1 MKQVTCNKGMGKY
14 LVVAWVLALAAGTP
28 QMFAAEEITG
38 DWEITMDF
46 GGRESFAA
54 LSIAKKADG
63 TLTGKWGSSELSD
76 VKFEGQ
82 KLTFVRV
89 VRFGDQEFKM
99 NYAGTLKDG
108 KITGTMSSDRGEFA
122 ANGARTKPKP
132 PVLGQWD
139 LSYRIAERDVTARL
153 SISQKPDGTLEAN
166 WTSGFGESVVSNVK
180 LQDGKLSFSRKTKF
194 NDNSFESTFEGTVKG
209 DKLTG
214 TSKSERG
221 EIAVNGQRVGSA
233 LIGKWE
239 LTSTSERGTRTGMLT
254 VYGDMTARY
263 EMFGG
268 EIPVNGLKLEGDQ
281 VTFYIEFGSA
291 DQPFKMEFK
300 GKLDGKNL
308 KGQMVSE
315 RGTSEVTGKKAG
327 AASALVGTWEL
338 TTVSSQGT
346 TRTNTLKIKEDMTG
360 TYTGRG
366 NEMPITDLKVEADQV
381 TFKVTMKFN
390 EQEFPMEFKGKLDG
404 ESLKGEFTSSR
415 GTREVTGKKVNAN
428 P

>member
-1 MKQVTCNKGMGKY
+1 MKQVPCNKGMGKY
-14 LVVAWVLALAAGTP
+14 LVVAFILALAAGTS
-28 QMFAAEEITG
+28 QMLAAEEITG

-89 VRFGDQEFKM
+89 VKFGDQEFRM
-99 NYAGTLKDG
+99 NYEGTLQDAKLVG
-108 KITGTMSSDRGEFA
+108 KLISDRGEFS

-139 LSYRIAERDVTARL
+139 LSYRIAERDVSAKL
-153 SISQKPDGTLEAN
+153 SVSQKPDGTLEAN

-180 LQDGKLSFSRKTKF
+180 FQDGKLSFSRKTKF

-221 EIAVNGQRVGSA
+221 EIAVNGQRAGSA

-239 LTSTSERGTRTGMLT
+239 VTSTSERGTRTGMLT

-268 EIPVNGLKLEGDQ
+268 EIPVKGLKLEGDQ
-281 VTFYIEFGSA
+281 VTFYIEFGPT
-291 DQPFKMEFK
+291 DQTFKMEFK
-300 GKLDGKNL
+300 GKLDGKTL

-315 RGTSEVTGKKAG
+315 RGTSEVTGKKIE

-346 TRTNTLKIKEDMTG
+346 ARTNTLKIKEDMTG

-366 NEMPITDLKVEADQV
+366 NEMPITNLAVEGDQV
-381 TFKVTMKFN
+381 SFKVTMKFN

-415 GTREVTGKKVNAN
+415 GTREVTGKKIN
-428 P
+428 PAP